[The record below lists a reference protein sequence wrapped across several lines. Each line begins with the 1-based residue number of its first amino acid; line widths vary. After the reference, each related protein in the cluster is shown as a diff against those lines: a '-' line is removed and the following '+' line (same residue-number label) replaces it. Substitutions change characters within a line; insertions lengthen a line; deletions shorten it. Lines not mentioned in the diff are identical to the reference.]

1 MATRIVGLDI
11 GNEVLRGIELEYGA
25 RRRPVVQHYHEV
37 VLPDGAVHNG
47 EVVEE
52 NTVATALK
60 RLWAEGKFRSR
71 DAVIGLGN
79 QKVLARDLVVPRG
92 SIDAIR
98 QALPFQVQDLIPVP
112 VAEALLDFYPI
123 AEVNSETG
131 PAVSGLL
138 VAAVKAS
145 VLANVNAVRK
155 AGLWP
160 VDVDLIPFALQRS
173 IGADTTGTAAVI
185 DIGAT
190 TTNIVI
196 STGGVP
202 QFVRIIPAG
211 GDDLTRALVTRLGI
225 DRELAERVKA
235 GIGLTSGSV
244 LPENR
249 PAVEVIYEVTREL
262 LNSLR
267 NTLSYFMN
275 TRENRQVEQVVLSGG
290 AARLPGLAEA
300 LASMT
305 SITVTIADPFS
316 KVELGKDAKQLAGS
330 QPRAAVALGLALG
343 RAA

>member
-11 GNEVLRGIELEYGA
+11 GNEVLRGIELEYVA
-25 RRRPVVQHYHEV
+25 KKRPVVMRYHEV
-37 VLPDGAVHNG
+37 ALPEGAVRNG

-60 RLWAEGKFRSR
+60 QLWADGKFRSR
-71 DAVIGLGN
+71 DVVIGLGN

-92 SIDAIR
+92 SIESIR
-98 QALPFQVQDLIPVP
+98 EALPFQVQDLIPVP
-112 VAEALLDFYPI
+112 VADALLDFYPV
-123 AEVNSETG
+123 AEVPSETG

-138 VAAVKAS
+138 VAAVKSA

-173 IGADTTGTAAVI
+173 IGADIPGTAAVI

-190 TTNIVI
+190 STNIVI

-225 DRELAERVKA
+225 DRDLAERVKA
-235 GIGLTSGSV
+235 GIGMANGSV

-267 NTLSYFMN
+267 NTLNYFAN
-275 TRENRQVEQVVLSGG
+275 TRENRHVEHVVLSGG
-290 AARLPGLAEA
+290 AARLPGLAET

-305 SITVTIADPFS
+305 SMTVTLADPFA

-330 QPRAAVALGLALG
+330 PARAAVALGLVLG

>member
-11 GNEVLRGIELEYGA
+11 GNEVLRGIELEYVA
-25 RRRPVVQHYHEV
+25 KKRPVVQRYHEV
-37 VLPDGAVHNG
+37 SLPEGAVRNG

-60 RLWAEGKFRSR
+60 QLWAEGKFRSR
-71 DAVIGLGN
+71 DVVIGLGN

-92 SIDAIR
+92 SIESIR
-98 QALPFQVQDLIPVP
+98 EALPFQVQDLIPVP
-112 VAEALLDFYPI
+112 VTEALLDFYPI
-123 AEVNSETG
+123 AEVTSETG

-138 VAAVKAS
+138 VAAVKSS
-145 VLANVNAVRK
+145 VMANVNAVRK

-173 IGADTTGTAAVI
+173 IGADTMGTAAVI

-235 GIGLTSGSV
+235 GIGMASGSV

-267 NTLSYFMN
+267 NTLNYFAN
-275 TRENRQVEQVVLSGG
+275 TRENRQVQHVVLSGG
-290 AARLPGLAEA
+290 AARLPGFVQTLSAIT
-300 LASMT
+300 SME
-305 SITVTIADPFS
+305 VTLADPFAR
-316 KVELGKDAKQLAGS
+316 VELGKDAKQLAGS
-330 QPRAAVALGLALG
+330 PARAAVALGLALG

>member
-1 MATRIVGLDI
+1 MVTRIVGLDI
-11 GNEVLRGIELEYGA
+11 GNEVLRGVELEYGA
-25 RRRPVVQHYHEV
+25 RRRPVVQRYHEV
-37 VLPDGAVHNG
+37 ALPDGAVHNG

-71 DAVIGLGN
+71 DVVIGLGN
-79 QKVLARDLVVPRG
+79 QKVLARDLVVPLG
-92 SIDAIR
+92 SIGAIR

-123 AEVNSETG
+123 AEINSETG

-173 IGADTTGTAAVI
+173 IGAETTGTAAVI

-235 GIGLTSGSV
+235 GVGLASGSV
-244 LPENR
+244 LPEDR
-249 PAVEVIYEVTREL
+249 LAVEVIYEVTREL

-267 NTLSYFMN
+267 NTLSYFTN
-275 TRENRQVEQVVLSGG
+275 TRQSRQVEQVVLSGG
-290 AARLPGLAEA
+290 AARLPGFAEA

-330 QPRAAVALGLALG
+330 PARAAVALGLVLG

>member
-11 GNEVLRGIELEYGA
+11 GNEVLRGIELEYVA
-25 RRRPVVQHYHEV
+25 KKRPVVQRYHEV
-37 VLPDGAVHNG
+37 ALPEGAVRNG

-60 RLWAEGKFRSR
+60 QLWAEGKFRTR
-71 DAVIGLGN
+71 DVVIGLGN

-92 SIDAIR
+92 SIESIR
-98 QALPFQVQDLIPVP
+98 EALPFQVQDLIPVP

-123 AEVNSETG
+123 AEVASETG

-138 VAAVKAS
+138 VAAVKSS

-173 IGADTTGTAAVI
+173 IGADIPGTAAVI

-196 STGGVP
+196 SSGGVP

-211 GDDLTRALVTRLGI
+211 GEDLTRALVTRLGI
-225 DRELAERVKA
+225 DRDLAERVKA
-235 GIGLTSGSV
+235 GIGMASGSV

-249 PAVEVIYEVTREL
+249 PAVEVIYEVSREL

-267 NTLSYFMN
+267 NTLNYFAN
-275 TRENRQVEQVVLSGG
+275 TRENRQVEHVVLSGG
-290 AARLPGLAEA
+290 AARLPGFAET

-305 SITVTIADPFS
+305 SMTVTVADPFA

-330 QPRAAVALGLALG
+330 PARAAVALGLVLG

>member
-1 MATRIVGLDI
+1 VATRIVGLDI
-11 GNEVLRGIELEYGA
+11 GNEVLRGIELEYVA
-25 RRRPVVQHYHEV
+25 KKRPVVMRYHEV
-37 VLPDGAVHNG
+37 TLPEGAVRNG

-60 RLWAEGKFRSR
+60 QLWAEGKFRTR
-71 DAVIGLGN
+71 DVVIGLGN

-92 SIDAIR
+92 SIESIR
-98 QALPFQVQDLIPVP
+98 EALPFQVQDLIPVP
-112 VAEALLDFYPI
+112 VAEALLDFYPV
-123 AEVNSETG
+123 AEVASENG

-173 IGADTTGTAAVI
+173 IGADIPGTAAVI

-211 GDDLTRALVTRLGI
+211 GDDLTRALITRLACCP
-225 DRELAERVKA
+225 RTA
-235 GIGLTSGSV
+235 
-244 LPENR
+244 R
-249 PAVEVIYEVTREL
+249 PSR
-262 LNSLR
+262 
-267 NTLSYFMN
+267 
-275 TRENRQVEQVVLSGG
+275 
-290 AARLPGLAEA
+290 
-300 LASMT
+300 
-305 SITVTIADPFS
+305 
-316 KVELGKDAKQLAGS
+316 
-330 QPRAAVALGLALG
+330 
-343 RAA
+343 

>member
-11 GNEVLRGIELEYGA
+11 GNEVLRGIELEYVA
-25 RRRPVVQHYHEV
+25 KKRPVVMRYHEV
-37 VLPDGAVHNG
+37 TLPEGAVRNG

-60 RLWAEGKFRSR
+60 QLWAEGKFRTR
-71 DAVIGLGN
+71 DVVIGLGN

-92 SIDAIR
+92 SIESIR
-98 QALPFQVQDLIPVP
+98 EALPFQVQDLIPVP
-112 VAEALLDFYPI
+112 VAEALLDFYPV
-123 AEVNSETG
+123 AEVASENG

-173 IGADTTGTAAVI
+173 IGADIPGTAAVI

-225 DRELAERVKA
+225 DRDLAERVKA
-235 GIGLTSGSV
+235 GIGMANGSV

-267 NTLSYFMN
+267 NTLNYFAN
-275 TRENRQVEQVVLSGG
+275 TRENRQVERVVLSGG
-290 AARLPGLAEA
+290 AARLPGFAET

-305 SITVTIADPFS
+305 SMTVTIADPFA
-316 KVELGKDAKQLAGS
+316 KVQLGKDAKQLAGS
-330 QPRAAVALGLALG
+330 PARAAVALGLVLG

>member
-1 MATRIVGLDI
+1 VATRIVGLDI
-11 GNEVLRGIELEYGA
+11 GNEVLRGIELEYVA
-25 RRRPVVQHYHEV
+25 KKRPVVMRYHEV
-37 VLPDGAVHNG
+37 TLPEGAVRNG

-60 RLWAEGKFRSR
+60 QLWAEGKFRTR
-71 DAVIGLGN
+71 DVVIGLGN

-92 SIDAIR
+92 SIESIR
-98 QALPFQVQDLIPVP
+98 EALPFQVQDLIPVP
-112 VAEALLDFYPI
+112 VAEALLDFYPV
-123 AEVNSETG
+123 AEVASENG

-173 IGADTTGTAAVI
+173 IGADIPGTAAVI

-211 GDDLTRALVTRLGI
+211 GDDLTRALITRLGI
-225 DRELAERVKA
+225 DRDLAERVKA
-235 GIGLTSGSV
+235 GIGMANGSV

-267 NTLSYFMN
+267 NTLNYFAN
-275 TRENRQVEQVVLSGG
+275 TRQNRQVEHVVLSGG
-290 AARLPGLAEA
+290 AARLPGFAET

-305 SITVTIADPFS
+305 SMTVTIADPFA
-316 KVELGKDAKQLAGS
+316 KVQLGKDAKQLAGS
-330 QPRAAVALGLALG
+330 PARAAVALGLVLG

>member
-11 GNEVLRGIELEYGA
+11 GNEVLRGIELEYVA
-25 RRRPVVQHYHEV
+25 KKRPVVMRYHEV
-37 VLPDGAVHNG
+37 TLPEGAVRNG

-60 RLWAEGKFRSR
+60 QLWAEGKFRTR
-71 DAVIGLGN
+71 DVVIGLGN

-92 SIDAIR
+92 SIESIR
-98 QALPFQVQDLIPVP
+98 EALPFQVQDLIPVP
-112 VAEALLDFYPI
+112 VAEALLDFYPV
-123 AEVNSETG
+123 AEVASENG

-173 IGADTTGTAAVI
+173 IGADIPGTAAVI

-211 GDDLTRALVTRLGI
+211 GDDLTRALITRLGI
-225 DRELAERVKA
+225 DRDLAERVKA
-235 GIGLTSGSV
+235 GIGMANGSV

-267 NTLSYFMN
+267 NTLNYFAN
-275 TRENRQVEQVVLSGG
+275 TRANRQVEHVVLSGG
-290 AARLPGLAEA
+290 AARLPGFAET

-305 SITVTIADPFS
+305 SMTVTIADPFA
-316 KVELGKDAKQLAGS
+316 KVQLGKDAKQLAGS
-330 QPRAAVALGLALG
+330 PARAAVALGLVLG

>member
-1 MATRIVGLDI
+1 MTKRIVGLDI
-11 GNEVLRGIELEYGA
+11 GNEVLRGIELEYVA
-25 RRRPVVQHYHEV
+25 RKRPVVQRYHEV
-37 VLPDGAVHNG
+37 ALPEGAVRNG
-47 EVVEE
+47 EVIEE

-71 DAVIGLGN
+71 DVVIGLGN

-98 QALPFQVQDLIPVP
+98 EALPFQVQDLIPVP

-173 IGADTTGTAAVI
+173 IGANTSGTAAVI

-211 GDDLTRALVTRLGI
+211 GDDLTRALITRLGI

-235 GIGLTSGSV
+235 GIGMASGSV
-244 LPENR
+244 LPEYR

-267 NTLSYFMN
+267 NTLNYFAN
-275 TRENRQVEQVVLSGG
+275 TRENRQVEQVALSGG
-290 AARLPGLAEA
+290 AARLPGFAET

-305 SITVTIADPFS
+305 SMTVTIADPFS

-330 QPRAAVALGLALG
+330 PARAAVALGLALG

>member
-1 MATRIVGLDI
+1 MATRIVGVDFGSEI
-11 GNEVLRGIELEYGA
+11 LRGIELEYVKKN
-25 RRRPVVQHYHEV
+25 RPVVTRYHEV
-37 VLPDGAVHNG
+37 PLPEGAVHNG

-60 RLWAEGKFRSR
+60 QLWSEGKFRTR
-71 DAVIGLGN
+71 DVVIGLGN
-79 QKVLARDLVVPRG
+79 QKVLARDLVVPRA
-92 SIDAIR
+92 SIENIR
-98 QALPFQVQDLIPVP
+98 EALPFQVQDLIPVP

-123 AEVNSETG
+123 AEVQTDTG
-131 PAVSGLL
+131 PGISGLL
-138 VAAVKAS
+138 VAAVKSS
-145 VLANVNAVRK
+145 VVANVNAVRK

-173 IGADTTGTAAVI
+173 IGADTAGTAAVI

-211 GDDLTRALVTRLGI
+211 GDDLTRALMTRLGI
-225 DRELAERVKA
+225 ERDLAERVKA
-235 GIGLTSGSV
+235 GIGMASGSV

-267 NTLSYFMN
+267 NTLNYFAN
-275 TRENRQVEQVVLSGG
+275 TRENRQVERVVLSGG
-290 AARLPGLAEA
+290 ASRLPGFAET

-305 SITVTIADPFS
+305 SMEVTVADPFAH
-316 KVELGKDAKQLAGS
+316 VELGKDAKQLAGS
-330 QPRAAVALGLALG
+330 SARAAVALGLVLG

>member
-11 GNEVLRGIELEYGA
+11 GNEVLRGIELEYVA
-25 RRRPVVQHYHEV
+25 KKRPVVMRYHEV
-37 VLPDGAVHNG
+37 TLPEGAVRNG

-60 RLWAEGKFRSR
+60 QLWAEGKFRTR
-71 DAVIGLGN
+71 DVVIGLGN

-92 SIDAIR
+92 SIESIR
-98 QALPFQVQDLIPVP
+98 EALPFQGQDLIPVP
-112 VAEALLDFYPI
+112 VAEALLDFYPV
-123 AEVNSETG
+123 AEVASENG

-173 IGADTTGTAAVI
+173 IGADIPGTAAVI

-211 GDDLTRALVTRLGI
+211 GDDLTRALITRLGI
-225 DRELAERVKA
+225 DRDLAERVKA
-235 GIGLTSGSV
+235 GIGMANGSV

-267 NTLSYFMN
+267 NTLNYFAN
-275 TRENRQVEQVVLSGG
+275 TRANRQVEHVVLSGG
-290 AARLPGLAEA
+290 AARLPGFAET

-305 SITVTIADPFS
+305 SMTVTIADPFA
-316 KVELGKDAKQLAGS
+316 KVQLGKDAKQLAGS
-330 QPRAAVALGLALG
+330 PARAAVALGLVLG